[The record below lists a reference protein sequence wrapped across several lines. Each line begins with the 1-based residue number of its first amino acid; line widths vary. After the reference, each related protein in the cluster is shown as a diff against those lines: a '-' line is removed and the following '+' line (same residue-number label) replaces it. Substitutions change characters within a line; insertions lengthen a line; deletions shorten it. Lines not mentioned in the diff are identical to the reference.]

1 MAYKEKVKHHF
12 RQLRD
17 SLSFYDALCLALA
30 ERLDCPLI
38 TADGRI
44 GLAHPQHDLI
54 RTIPSG

>member
-17 SLSFYDALCLALA
+17 SLSFYDALYLVLA
-30 ERLDCPLI
+30 ESLDCPLV

-44 GLAHPQHDLI
+44 GLAHP
-54 RTIPSG
+54 RNTI